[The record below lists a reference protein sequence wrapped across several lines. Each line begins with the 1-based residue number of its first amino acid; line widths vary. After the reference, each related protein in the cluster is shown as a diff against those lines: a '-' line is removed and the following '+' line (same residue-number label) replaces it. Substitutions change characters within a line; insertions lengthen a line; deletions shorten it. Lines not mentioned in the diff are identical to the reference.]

1 MCHTAA
7 SHQGAMSQKRHSR
20 HFKAPHQT
28 LFCTSVL
35 VSAPPAGAHRVL
47 LMVSVLE
54 LTTWP
59 STISSTMVMIF
70 RVVVEEVE
78 VLEVVE
84 MLKEQE
90 AETRAC
96 KSVTRKI
103 CNFAEVS
110 FPSTSVFVN

>member
-7 SHQGAMSQKRHSR
+7 SHQGRCHRRHSR

-28 LFCTSVL
+28 LFCTSVP

-54 LTTWP
+54 LTTLP
-59 STISSTMVMIF
+59 STISSTTVMIF
-70 RVVVEEVE
+70 CVVVVEEVE

-84 MLKEQE
+84 MLEEQE
-90 AETRAC
+90 AETRA
-96 KSVTRKI
+96 
-103 CNFAEVS
+103 
-110 FPSTSVFVN
+110 